1 MADLIFDDI
10 TPHLSL
16 PLPHPSNDLGIDAL
30 RLRDALSAIDSKV
43 AALDTLLQSN
53 DVDLDQWQELVNAIK
68 SNASDAVALL
78 ATKAGR
84 DELAA
89 VVADKASRAELG
101 AVNTTLTNGLAGVAR
116 STARASLI
124 GITYD
129 AQGRPQRVDE
139 TVAGLP
145 RQTTLTYNSDGTVAT
160 VVSTF
165 AGVTR
170 TETYSYAGG
179 RVTGMNATEI

>member
-1 MADLIFDDI
+1 
-10 TPHLSL
+10 S
-16 PLPHPSNDLGIDAL
+16 
-30 RLRDALSAIDSKV
+30 V
-43 AALDTLLQSN
+43 
-53 DVDLDQWQELVNAIK
+53 
-68 SNASDAVALL
+68 
-78 ATKAGR
+78 
-84 DELAA
+84 
-89 VVADKASRAELG
+89 
-101 AVNTTLTNGLAGVAR
+101 
-116 STARASLI
+116 I

-160 VVSTF
+160 IVSTF